1 MNKYEDLINILDT
14 LCREAPE
21 SYSRYHPNNDSGKLL
36 QARSRAYIHLFLKV
50 KFGLMSF
57 LEREN
62 YVTDDPGDAGVDA
75 YFIDK
80 ENRKLYFIQSK
91 FRNTTN
97 NFENKEITLEE
108 LLAMDVERIM
118 EGEDKNE
125 QGDFYNN
132 KIKNLIAQLQIITDL
147 PRYSIKVI
155 ILANVN
161 PKLNKSKL
169 NRITCG
175 YEVEVYNNERVYS
188 ELVFPLI
195 SGTYYDIKELKISI
209 NIDREN
215 SNRRIEYD
223 PMTRYGECTVTAL
236 FVPTIEIAK
245 ILSKYKNSILKY
257 NPRSYLDLAA
267 GSVNEKIAKSI
278 TDINTNEF
286 ALFNN
291 GITLL
296 SDETVYSDKVGK
308 KNKAEIIITNPQI
321 INGGQTAYTLSVLY
335 EKFNNEEL
343 QEKFRN
349 KDVLLKIISLCED
362 DENSSTCPNQDKLKL
377 IEEISIATNQQNEV
391 SEADRRAN
399 DKVQIEL
406 QELIYRDFGLFY
418 ERKRG
423 EFGDGIRNKYID
435 RKKII
440 DREHF
445 MRVCLASNKEPVKA
459 FSGSTK
465 AFFEKTNFDKILPNS
480 SQYRKYVYL
489 YMLFQK
495 LKKAKYKDCPNI
507 HLYAKFSIIM
517 VVSDQFLDTL
527 NLSEYEDSID
537 RKIEDIKQIWPQF
550 EQYALNSKPNKDLY
564 FKDIIDKSTGEKR
577 VILNWPSYYKGKTI
591 ITDLI
596 TYFKL

>member
-1 MNKYEDLINILDT
+1 MSKYEDLINILDI
-14 LCREAPE
+14 LCAEAPE
-21 SYSRYHPNNDSGKLL
+21 CYNRYHPGSDADKKLH
-36 QARSRAYIHLFLKV
+36 ARSRAYIHLFLKV
-50 KFGLMSF
+50 KFGIVSF
-57 LEREN
+57 LDREK
-62 YVTDDPGDAGVDA
+62 YVTDDPSDGGIDA

-80 ENRKLYFIQSK
+80 DNKKIYFIQSK
-91 FRNTTN
+91 FRNSDK
-97 NFENKEITLEE
+97 NFENKEITLQE
-108 LLAMDVERIM
+108 LLSMDVANIM
-118 EGEDKNE
+118 EGEETNE
-125 QGDFYNN
+125 DGEYYNN
-132 KIKNLIAQLQIITDL
+132 KIKNLIHVIQDITDL
-147 PRYSIKVI
+147 PRYTVKII

-161 PKLNKSKL
+161 PKLRKSQLNK
-169 NRITCG
+169 IADG
-175 YEVEVYNNERVYS
+175 YNVEIYNNERVYS

-209 NIDREN
+209 NIDRN
-215 SNRRIEYD
+215 KSNRRIEYD
-223 PMTRYGECTVTAL
+223 PMTRFGGCTVTAL

-291 GITLL
+291 GITIL
-296 SDETVYSDKVGK
+296 SDETIYSDKVGK
-308 KNKAEIIITNPQI
+308 KNCAETILTNPQI

-335 EKFNNEEL
+335 DKFSDKERMEKF
-343 QEKFRN
+343 KD
-349 KDVLLKIISLCED
+349 KDVLLKIISFCED
-362 DENSSTCPNQDKLKL
+362 DNNDSGDAYQDKLKL

-406 QELIYRDFGLFY
+406 QELIYRDFGFYY

-440 DREHF
+440 DREQF

-465 AFFEKTNFDKILPNS
+465 NFFEKEKFDRILPDS
-480 SQYRKYVYL
+480 SQYKKHVYL
-489 YMLFQK
+489 YMLLQR
-495 LKKAKYKDCPNI
+495 LKKVKQPDCPNI
-507 HLYAKFSIIM
+507 HLYAKYSIAMWISNRFTDDM
-517 VVSDQFLDTL
+517 KISDYDK
-527 NLSEYEDSID
+527 NLESA
-537 RKIEDIKQIWPQF
+537 IELIKQEWPKF
-550 EQYALNSKPNKDLY
+550 ELYAMGTPKNRELY
-564 FKDIIDKSTGEKR
+564 FRDEIDKKTGEKR
-577 VILNWPSYYKGKTI
+577 VILNWSSYYKGKTI
-591 ITDLI
+591 LSDLC
-596 TYFKL
+596 TFFKI